1 VSADGLPTAEFGFPG
16 ALRDRLVAA
25 ILSGEKTS
33 TTGLLEAYEVEDEAL
48 PEPGQRL
55 AVLDSGERPV
65 AVIEITEVR
74 VARLGDVDLAH
85 AVDEGEGDETLDS
98 WRAKHEEFFH
108 SPEMRAILGR
118 PEFAVDDDTM
128 VVLERFRLVT
138 AG

>member
-1 VSADGLPTAEFGFPG
+1 VSADGLPTAEFGFPS

-108 SPEMRAILGR
+108 SPRDARDPGPAGVRGR
-118 PEFAVDDDTM
+118 RRHHGRT
-128 VVLERFRLVT
+128 
-138 AG
+138 